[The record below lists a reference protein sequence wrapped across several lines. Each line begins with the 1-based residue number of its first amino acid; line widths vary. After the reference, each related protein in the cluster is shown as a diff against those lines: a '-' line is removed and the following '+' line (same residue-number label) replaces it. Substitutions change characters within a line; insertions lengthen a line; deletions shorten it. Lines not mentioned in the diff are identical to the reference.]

1 MFQTP
6 APSSRPAAAG
16 RTPKFSLGQIVATPA
31 ALALLDE
38 HQVSPLD
45 LLARHACGDWGDL
58 PADDAVLNDMALQS
72 SGRLLSSYPIAPNT
86 KIWVITEADRLATT
100 VLRPEDY

>member
-6 APSSRPAAAG
+6 DPSSLPSDTG
-16 RTPKFSLGQIVATPA
+16 RIAKFSLGQVVATPA
-31 ALALLDE
+31 ALALLEE

-45 LLARHACGDWGDL
+45 LLARHVSGDWGEL
-58 PADDAVLNDMALQS
+58 PAEDAALNNASLETE
-72 SGRLLSSYPIAPNT
+72 GRLLSSYPIAPNT
-86 KIWVITEADRLATT
+86 KVWVITEWDRSVTT